1 MIGPRTLDILFF
13 SRYNNNYDVS
23 RRRLFAYNTMSRRA
37 AFTPKVPRGDIARYL
52 YTPCIS
58 PHDIDDLFIYHNAK

>member
-23 RRRLFAYNTMSRRA
+23 RRLFAYNTMSRRA

-52 YTPCIS
+52 YTPRIS
-58 PHDIDDLFIYHNAK
+58 PHDIDDLFIYYNAK